1 MQPRTTVPRPPEL
14 TLPLDVVDALLALGR
29 PSTVSTYLAIV
40 AYPGEPTSMS
50 AIAARAGISAQ
61 TATLG
66 VRALERAELI
76 RTRINPGAAS
86 SYFPLTPEV
95 AQ

>member
-1 MQPRTTVPRPPEL
+1 MQPNDSIANPREL
-14 TLPLDVVDALLALGR
+14 TLPPDVVDALLALGR
-29 PSTVSTYLAIV
+29 PSVVSTYLAIV
-40 AYPGEPTSMS
+40 AYPDAPTSMS

-66 VRALERAELI
+66 VRALERAGLI
-76 RTRINPGAAS
+76 RTRINPGSAS
-86 SYFPLTPEV
+86 SYFPLTPPA

>member
-1 MQPRTTVPRPPEL
+1 MQPSASLALSREL
-14 TLPLDVVDALLALGR
+14 TLPLDVVDALLALR
-29 PSTVSTYLAIV
+29 HPSAVSTYLAIV

-66 VRALERAELI
+66 IRALERAGLI
-76 RTRINPGAAS
+76 RTRINPGSAS
-86 SYFPLTPEV
+86 SYFPLTPPA